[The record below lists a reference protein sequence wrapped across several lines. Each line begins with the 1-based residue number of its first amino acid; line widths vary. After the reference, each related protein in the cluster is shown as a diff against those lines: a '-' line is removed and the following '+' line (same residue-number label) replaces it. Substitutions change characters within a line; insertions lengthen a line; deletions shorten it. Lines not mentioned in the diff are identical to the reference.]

1 MDNSQK
7 NIVKEIAEN
16 LDCGNNCYF
25 NSKTN
30 EIVTIPNFS
39 NTSDEQELKEF
50 FRDDLN
56 KIKDQKA
63 DFIKFVVL
71 ESFES
76 FKIMERFSE
85 QMTDE
90 KFKFKL
96 RDILEK
102 KKPFQNFKN
111 TIDQSDFRQEWFD
124 FKQNEL
130 EKIVESHLERGKAS
144 AQQNL

>member
-1 MDNSQK
+1 MDNSRI

-16 LDCGNNCYF
+16 LDCGNNCYY

-30 EIVTIPNFS
+30 EIITIPNFS
-39 NTSDEQELKEF
+39 NTSDEEELKEF

-56 KIKDQKA
+56 KISDQKA
-63 DFIKFVVL
+63 DFIKFEVL
-71 ESFES
+71 KSFES
-76 FKIMERFSE
+76 FKIMERFSN
-85 QMTDE
+85 QLTDQ
-90 KFKFKL
+90 KFQSEL
-96 RDILEK
+96 QSVLEK

-111 TIDQSDFRQEWFD
+111 TIDQSAFRQEWFD

-130 EKIVESHLERGKAS
+130 EKVVENQLERGKAS